1 MEQYNGP
8 ERRKEPQMDPLV
20 SILSTRLESLHQ
32 DVGEIKNAMNTL
44 SAAITKLAL
53 VEERQAVTNAAL
65 ERAFNAIAA
74 VEKRVNDLE
83 RADAH
88 NKRTNK
94 YVDSVVWA
102 LAAASLVFVAAKV
115 GLV

>member
-1 MEQYNGP
+1 
-8 ERRKEPQMDPLV
+8 MDPLV

-32 DVGEIKNAMNTL
+32 DVGEIKAAMNAL
-44 SAAITKLAL
+44 STAITKLAL
-53 VEERQAVTNAAL
+53 VEDRQANTAAAM
-65 ERAFNAIAA
+65 ERAFAAIKACEDRI
-74 VEKRVNDLE
+74 VQLEK
-83 RADAH
+83 ADAH

-102 LAAASLVFVAAKV
+102 LAAASLMFAAAKV